1 MNFLLQ
7 FLTKRNI
14 IIGMAVAIGLI
25 LLYGVYYSFN
35 VYTDLLSAN
44 KVLKKELKQ
53 LKSENDS
60 IAAVAAVHLIEL
72 QHTQA
77 LADALVIQQNKY
89 VAEANTYRKK
99 YKDLLNQGKPTTV
112 SDSLVICE
120 NAIDDCEKR
129 TDALEKAVVAGQK
142 AQGLQAVTIKGLHE
156 VINQKDLIIANQEQM
171 LLTKDNQLKLYKDKK
186 CGKVKTFFAGAG
198 VGALAVGLL
207 ILL

>member
-1 MNFLLQ
+1 MKFLLQ

-14 IIGMAVAIGLI
+14 TIAMAVGILLI

-44 KVLKKELKQ
+44 RTLKKELKQ
-53 LKSENDS
+53 LQSENDS
-60 IAAVAAVHLIEL
+60 IAAVAEVHLIEL

-77 LADALVIQQNKY
+77 LADALVIEQNKY

-99 YKDLLNQGKPTTV
+99 YKDLLNAGKPVTV
-112 SDSLVICE
+112 SDSLKVCE
-120 NAIDDCEKR
+120 QAIDDCEKR
-129 TDALEKAVVAGQK
+129 TDALEKAVELGQK
-142 AQGLQAVTIKGLHE
+142 AQGLQAVTIKGLHD
-156 VINQKDLIIANQEQM
+156 VISQKDIIIANQEQM
-171 LLTKDNQLKLYKDKK
+171 LLTKDSQLQLYKDKK
-186 CGKVKTFFAGAG
+186 CGKLKTFFAGAG